1 MKLEVIS
8 NSIINKE
15 VLLEGKKINILDFG
29 DIEKIN
35 VISDSNKVS
44 QMKFKRNMSTI
55 EVLNKYN
62 INDEEY
68 DKICN
73 YLEDQLESILF

>member
-1 MKLEVIS
+1 MKLEIIS
-8 NSIINKE
+8 NSIVNKE
-15 VLLEGKKINILDFG
+15 VLLDNKKINILDFG

-35 VISDSNKVS
+35 VISDSNKIA

-55 EVLNKYN
+55 EILNKYK